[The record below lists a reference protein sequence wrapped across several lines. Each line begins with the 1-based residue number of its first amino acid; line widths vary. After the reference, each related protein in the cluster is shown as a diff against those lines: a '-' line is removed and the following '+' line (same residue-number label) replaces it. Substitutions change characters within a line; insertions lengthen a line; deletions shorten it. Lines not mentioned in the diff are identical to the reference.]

1 MPKKTGKAND
11 LGNTI
16 NNIKKDINAGFNEIL
31 ARVEALE
38 ASDSQHSMAI
48 RDLQIQTRAARGDK
62 RVNIAKD
69 FDLSEGR
76 ISQIVNA
83 GRHSGS

>member
-1 MPKKTGKAND
+1 VPKKTGKKND

-16 NNIKKDINAGFNEIL
+16 NNIKKDINAGFNELL

-62 RVNIAKD
+62 RVTIAKD

-76 ISQIVNA
+76 ISQIVNM
-83 GRHSGS
+83 GRNSGN

>member
-1 MPKKTGKAND
+1 MPKKTGKNND

-16 NNIKKDINAGFNEIL
+16 NSIKKDINAGFTELL

-38 ASDSQHSMAI
+38 ASDAQHSMAI
-48 RDLQIQTRAARGDK
+48 RDLQIQARAARGDK
-62 RVNIAKD
+62 RVTIAKD
-69 FDLSEGR
+69 FELSEGR

-83 GRHSGS
+83 GRN

>member
-1 MPKKTGKAND
+1 MPKKTGKQND

-16 NNIKKDINAGFNEIL
+16 NSIKKDINAGFTEL
-31 ARVEALE
+31 LTRVEALE
-38 ASDSQHSMAI
+38 ASDAQHSMAI
-48 RDLQIQTRAARGDK
+48 RDLQIQARAARGDK
-62 RVNIAKD
+62 RVTIAKD

-83 GRHSGS
+83 GRS

>member
-1 MPKKTGKAND
+1 MPKKTGKPND

-16 NNIKKDINAGFNEIL
+16 NSIKKDINAGFTEL
-31 ARVEALE
+31 LTRVEALE
-38 ASDSQHSMAI
+38 ASDAQHSMSI
-48 RDLQIQTRAARGDK
+48 RDLQIQARAARGDK
-62 RVNIAKD
+62 RVTIAKD

-83 GRHSGS
+83 GRS